1 MFVADYS
8 WQHPTVDQLREAG
21 YGAVMRYLARKVD
34 AKLLQSG
41 EVTELHAAGI
51 GIGLVWETTAARA
64 GEGAAAGLADA
75 GDAEAL
81 ANRLGVPDST
91 PIFYAVD
98 YDTSADVVRPYFAA
112 ILGAAKRP
120 VGVYGSYRVVEG
132 LPEVPWVWQTVAWS
146 YGRISERCHL
156 YQKGSRLD
164 GTDHNTLYRQLPFW
178 IAGGTMLINPVV
190 GKITSAYSLSR
201 VNPVTGVTTAHLG
214 VDVAAPIG
222 TPIKAPAAGKVK
234 AVALG
239 SYPGDPTTGRILP
252 GRTGN
257 GLYASIVGGAAIY
270 LGHIDDSPLRAG
282 DSFAAGQVVATV
294 GNTGLSTGPHLHLE
308 VHPYDDAN
316 TTDPVRWFAARGVV
330 LGVDPYS
337 VTYIKR
343 VQELLNE
350 VINAGLV
357 VDGDLGPRTVAAVTD
372 FQASAGLVP
381 DGDPGPITIRAL
393 QDAATPEEDIMTPE
407 QAWTLTNVSNAVGAI
422 QQQTWA
428 INNILANAVLPALK
442 GLGAD
447 IKALPELDA
456 ATIAALIPDAL
467 AAKVADLL
475 AARLAS

>member
-8 WQHPTVDQLREAG
+8 WQHPTTDELKAAG
-21 YGAVMRYLARKVD
+21 YGAVMRYLARKID

-41 EVTELHAAGI
+41 EAEELHAAGI

-75 GDAEAL
+75 NDAEAL
-81 ANRLGVPDST
+81 ADRLGVPDAT

-98 YDTSADVVRPYFAA
+98 FETSADVVRPYFAA
-112 ILGAAKRP
+112 ILGAARRP

-178 IAGGTMLINPVV
+178 IAGGQVMLINPVV

-270 LGHIDDSPLRAG
+270 LGHIDNSPLRAG
-282 DSFAAGQVVATV
+282 DSFTAGQVIATV
-294 GNTGLSTGPHLHLE
+294 GNTGMSTGPHLHLE

-316 TTDPVRWFAARGVV
+316 TTDPVRWFASRGVV

-350 VINAGLV
+350 VIEAGLV

-381 DGDPGPITIRAL
+381 DGDPGPITLRAL
-393 QDAATPEEDIMTPE
+393 LDAATPEEDIMTPD
-407 QAWTLTNVSNAVGAI
+407 QAAALNEIRGNVQNIERWLREGSLPWIATLKA
-422 QQQTWA
+422 QT
-428 INNILANAVLPALK
+428 
-442 GLGAD
+442 
-447 IKALPELDA
+447 A
-456 ATIAALIPDAL
+456 ATGDVDEAAL
-467 AAKVADLL
+467 AAQIAAAIPDTLAQAVADEL
-475 AARLAS
+475 AKRLAG